1 LTEWTT
7 RGGHA
12 GHETG
17 GRAAREV
24 DEVLIEHPAVSLAAV
39 IGVPHPSPASS
50 SSLMRRVGGA
60 IDEH

>member
-1 LTEWTT
+1 MYP
-7 RGGHA
+7 
-12 GHETG
+12 
-17 GRAAREV
+17 REV